1 MLGKKSKEGSIGRT
15 FNAKTLPDNDA
26 RFAFFIW
33 DQEIKSFFILY
44 RKNHPPLKVQIMK
57 KNGFTLIELLIAF
70 IILGIATAIAIP
82 GFSRWMPSYRLK
94 SATRDLYSNMQL
106 AKMGAVKNNADWAV
120 VFNVGANSYRIC
132 SDIGGDKD
140 WTNGNETVEKT
151 VNLSDYGSGVSY
163 GQGTVTIPI
172 DASRPLGDSVTFDDE
187 KSDNGNDVVVF
198 NSRGMINEQENS
210 GGEAYISN
218 SNNSTY
224 AVVCLPTG
232 VILMRTWTGAAWE

>member
-1 MLGKKSKEGSIGRT
+1 
-15 FNAKTLPDNDA
+15 
-26 RFAFFIW
+26 
-33 DQEIKSFFILY
+33 
-44 RKNHPPLKVQIMK
+44 MK
-57 KNGFTLIELLIAF
+57 KDGFTLIELLITF
-70 IILGIATAIAIP
+70 VILGIMVSIAIP
-82 GFSRWMPSYRLK
+82 GFSRWLPGYRLK

-132 SDIGGDKD
+132 SDIGGDND

-172 DASRPLGDSVTFDDE
+172 DASRPLGDSVTFDDDE
-187 KSDNGNDVVVF
+187 TPNGNDVVVF
-198 NSRGMINEQENS
+198 NSRGMINEQANS

-224 AVVCLPTG
+224 VVVCLSTG
-232 VILMRTWTGAAWE
+232 VILMRMWTGAAWE